1 MKTKRI
7 SILAFL
13 LVTFFN
19 PLWAQVGA
27 SAAPVQ
33 PDPHAMGLLNN
44 LLFWIMGL
52 SILVLFILIM
62 GLGRLLNSLVEGK
75 ISMELPKGTLPV
87 AVLLVSMLISGN
99 AVWAQ
104 VALPGNAPTTYG
116 GMDAT
121 LFWVMVAALVVEIA
135 LLISLLTTIRN
146 VLSAMGAEPV
156 PGFLSRIFSWKSWEK
171 GLTDAVPIERESE
184 VMTDHEYDGI
194 RELDNNLPPWW
205 KYGFYAT
212 ILFSLVYLFNFHVGR
227 VWDLSDGEYRNQLA
241 EAEEQKQAY
250 LRLHGAKV
258 DESTV
263 KMLKNGDDLASGKSV
278 FEKNCVAC
286 HAADAG
292 GNVGPNL
299 TDDYLKHG
307 GSIQSVFKT
316 IKYGVPDNGMIAWQA
331 TLKPQ
336 EIQQVASYILS
347 LRGTKPANPKAPE
360 GDLELQATDS
370 AAVPGV
376 KADSSKTNTASATPG
391 KTAHP

>member
-19 PLWAQVGA
+19 PLCAQVGA
-27 SAAPVQ
+27 SATPVQ

-52 SILVLFILIM
+52 SILVLFILII

-87 AVLLVSMLISGN
+87 AMLLVSMLISGN

-104 VALPGNAPTTYG
+104 VAAPANGPNTYG

-146 VLSAMGAEPV
+146 VLSAMGAERE
-156 PGFLSRIFSWKSWEK
+156 PGFLSRLFTWKSWEK

-227 VWDLSDGEYRNQLA
+227 IWDLSDGEYRNQLA
-241 EAEEQKQAY
+241 VAEEQKQAY
-250 LRLHGAKV
+250 LRVHGAKV

-263 KMLKNGDDLASGKSV
+263 KLLKNSDDLATGKSV
-278 FEKNCVAC
+278 FDKNCVAC

-299 TDDYLKHG
+299 TDDYWKHG

-347 LRGTKPANPKAPE
+347 LHGTKPAHPKAPE
-360 GDLELQATDS
+360 GDLERQAADS
-370 AAVPGV
+370 AAVPVV
-376 KADSSKTNTASATPG
+376 KADSSKTNMASATPG